1 MSHKSYL
8 CLILVWGHAFDL
20 QLSKLKRK
28 RNWNSLIAS
37 RSNDLRHSQYGTY
50 NWLRANFQ
58 GPIIWVREFRVASF
72 NWMVFFIHSQILK
85 WKLKLMMTQRP
96 GRGSNPVS
104 RKTGSYAHQRL
115 TPVGCTISTQWLER
129 VAGSIPCYRTWTP
142 RWVWTSIYCLR
153 KNAPASTKF

>member
-1 MSHKSYL
+1 M
-8 CLILVWGHAFDL
+8 
-20 QLSKLKRK
+20 LSISNCQKIKLK

-50 NWLRANFQ
+50 MTEGEFPRANCLST
-58 GPIIWVREFRVASF
+58 RVQSSKLQLDG
-72 NWMVFFIHSQILK
+72 FFIHSQILK
-85 WKLKLMMTQRP
+85 WKLKLMMTQMP
-96 GRGSNPVS
+96 GKGSNPVS

-153 KNAPASTKF
+153 KNAPSSTKF